1 MIWFFENLFYQKQCK
16 YAMNMG
22 TVKSGTAFNI
32 FLVKSAIFYLCWTL
46 PSISKITPDACR
58 ALLP

>member
-1 MIWFFENLFYQKQCK
+1 
-16 YAMNMG
+16 MNMG
-22 TVKSGTAFNI
+22 TVKSGAAFNI